1 MAQPPIR
8 TDGEKKR
15 KNAKNGKGNS
25 RIDCMAYNP
34 TYYVSRECLNHEP
47 EKHNKV
53 GESPRGSAL
62 CGVGSY
68 FLDHIG
74 RKVIILVP
82 ESIII
87 QLIVNGR
94 LPALGR
100 DLKGEIQQKD
110 GNSKMDRKA
119 HTSLYQDDA
128 IIIHPHN
135 AHLGGR

>member
-1 MAQPPIR
+1 MVI
-8 TDGEKKR
+8 KKEIMLKTGR
-15 KNAKNGKGNS
+15 ATPGW
-25 RIDCMAYNP
+25 IAWP
-34 TYYVSRECLNHEP
+34 TTQLATVSRECLNHEP

-53 GESPRGSAL
+53 GESPRGSPL
-62 CGVGSY
+62 CVIGSH

-74 RKVIILVP
+74 RKVIILVH

-100 DLKGEIQQKD
+100 DPEGEIQQKD